1 MRNFFPFIP
10 FSVREQRSLYS
21 SPRRLTP
28 ADLAREFMPDEFVR
42 PGAVM

>member
-1 MRNFFPFIP
+1 MQSFLPFIP
-10 FSVREQRSLYS
+10 RGVREQRSLYS

-28 ADLAREFMPDEFVR
+28 ADLARELIPREFVR